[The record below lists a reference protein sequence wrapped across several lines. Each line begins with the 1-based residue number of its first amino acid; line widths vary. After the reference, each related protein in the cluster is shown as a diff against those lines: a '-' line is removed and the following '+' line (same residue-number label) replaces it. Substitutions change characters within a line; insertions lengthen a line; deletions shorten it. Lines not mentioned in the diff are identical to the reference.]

1 MKVSGSY
8 KIDGDRERVYRLLQD
23 PEVLARCMPGCDAL
37 VRMGPGEYSMKMKLM
52 LASLS
57 GLFEGKI
64 AISDEKPPESFRM
77 KVEGTG
83 KIGFLKGIGNLNLVP
98 ENGATNV
105 DYEGDVSLG
114 GTIAAIGQRMV
125 DTTSKMMI
133 KRFFEKFG
141 EIVRT
146 EDKAGA

>member
-1 MKVSGSY
+1 
-8 KIDGDRERVYRLLQD
+8 
-23 PEVLARCMPGCDAL
+23 
-37 VRMGPGEYSMKMKLM
+37 MKMKLM

-64 AISDEKPPESFRM
+64 AISGEKPPESFRM
-77 KVEGTG
+77 KVDGTG
-83 KIGFLKGIGNLNLVP
+83 KIGFLKGTGNLNLVP

-133 KRFFEKFG
+133 KKFFEKFA